1 MAYKCP
7 VCGYPELVRDP
18 RTAVNGGSYE
28 ICASCG
34 FQFGVS
40 DDDLGYT
47 YDAWRAEWAARGM
60 QWASVAVPQ
69 PDHWDPAAQLRTLPA
84 NIVTP
89 TVQ

>member
-7 VCGYPELVRDP
+7 VCGYPALTREP
-18 RTAVNGGSYE
+18 RRASDGGSYE

-47 YDAWRAEWAARGM
+47 YDVWRAEWIASGM
-60 QWASVAVPQ
+60 RWKSVAMAK
-69 PDHWDPAAQLRTLPA
+69 PDHWDPAARRRPQ
-84 NIVTP
+84 
-89 TVQ
+89 

>member
-7 VCGYPELVRDP
+7 VCGYPALAREP

-40 DDDLGYT
+40 DDDLGHT
-47 YDAWRAEWAARGM
+47 YDTWRTEWVARGLR
-60 QWASVAVPQ
+60 WASIGVPE
-69 PDHWDPAAQLRTLPA
+69 PEDWDPGAQLQALSA
-84 NIVTP
+84 NIATP
-89 TVQ
+89 TGQ